1 MFIVEGNVVVMLK
14 KEMRNDFVKINF
26 NLFVQ
31 NFKLLFYYIWVF
43 FFRGFKLLINI

>member
-14 KEMRNDFVKINF
+14 KKMRNDFVEINF

-31 NFKLLFYYIWVF
+31 NFKLLFYYIWF
-43 FFRGFKLLINI
+43 FFLEGLNY